1 MRKPGERRAATPM
14 HKQLLAIRSLTI
26 APTSVGLCQGR
37 QVNATVAAT
46 SGVFLPRVG
55 REEASFFT
63 TAMEI
68 SL

>member
-1 MRKPGERRAATPM
+1 MG
-14 HKQLLAIRSLTI
+14 
-26 APTSVGLCQGR
+26 GG
-37 QVNATVAAT
+37 VNAAVAAT
-46 SGVFLPRVG
+46 SGVFLPQVG